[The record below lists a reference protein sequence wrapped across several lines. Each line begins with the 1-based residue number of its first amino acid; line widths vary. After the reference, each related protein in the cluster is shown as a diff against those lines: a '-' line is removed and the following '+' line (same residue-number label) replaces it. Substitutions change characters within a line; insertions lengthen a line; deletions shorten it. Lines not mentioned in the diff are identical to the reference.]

1 MNMNLDSL
9 QLTKSLQLLMRTL
22 PILLIRLG
30 AVIAFW
36 VIAIIYLAVVGGV
49 AYLVGQ
55 AIEIV
60 GLILFLVALA
70 AVIPIY
76 QLAYRYV
83 FFMLKAAHIAVISE
97 ILVNGDLPAGTNQ
110 LSWGK
115 ERVQE
120 RFGEVNVMFVV
131 DELVT
136 GVVRA
141 FTNTVFRVTSFLPGD
156 TLRTLVQIV
165 NQVIKFAMSYID
177 EAVLSRS
184 FINKE
189 QNVWANARDGV
200 TLYAMVWKPL
210 LMNAI
215 ALMLISYIPF
225 IVVLIVFSAPV
236 GLLLSAISQPLA
248 GWAIIFTIIL
258 SYLVKVAVGDSFAMA
273 AIIAA
278 YHRETAG
285 MEPNAEMTARLD
297 GLSDKFG
304 ELTKRAQ
311 EEVGRFTQRNDTPET
326 VDPSPVDD
334 IPPVQP
340 DTDTPIT

>member
-1 MNMNLDSL
+1 MNLDSL
-9 QLTKSLQLLMRTL
+9 QLTRALQLLLRTT

-36 VIAIIYLAVVGGV
+36 VGAIIYLAVVGGV
-49 AYLVGQ
+49 AYLIGQ
-55 AIEIV
+55 AIQIV
-60 GLILFLVALA
+60 GIILFIVALV

-76 QLAYRYV
+76 SLVYRYV

-115 ERVQE
+115 ARVQE

-131 DELVT
+131 DELVS
-136 GVVRA
+136 GIVRA
-141 FTNTVFRVTSFLPGD
+141 FTNTVYAVTAWIPVESVH
-156 TLRTLVQIV
+156 TLVRIV
-165 NQVIKFAMSYID
+165 NRIIQFAMSYID

-184 FINKE
+184 FTQKE

-215 ALMLISYIPF
+215 ALMIISYLPF
-225 IVVLIVFSAPV
+225 VVVFILFSAPV
-236 GLLLSAISQPLA
+236 GLVLGAISQPLA
-248 GWAIIFTIIL
+248 GWAIIFTLIL
-258 SYLVKVAVGDSFAMA
+258 SYLVKVAVGDSFAMV

-278 YHRETAG
+278 YHKEIAG
-285 MEPNAEMTARLD
+285 LEPNPEMTAKLD
-297 GLSDKFG
+297 SVSDKFR

-311 EEVGRFTQRNDTPET
+311 EEIGRLTKPPTPQT
-326 VDPSPVDD
+326 
-334 IPPVQP
+334 PPAQP
-340 DTDTPIT
+340 DAGSTA

>member
-1 MNMNLDSL
+1 MKLESL
-9 QLTKSLQLLMRTL
+9 QLSRALQLLLRTTPL
-22 PILLIRLG
+22 LLIRLG

-36 VIAIIYLAVVGGV
+36 VVALIYLAVVGGV

-55 AIEIV
+55 AIQIVGVILFIV
-60 GLILFLVALA
+60 GLV
-70 AVIPIY
+70 AVIPLY

-83 FFMLKAAHIAVISE
+83 FFMLKAAHIAVLSE

-141 FTNTVFRVTSFLPGD
+141 FTNTVYRITAWLPSD
-156 TLRTLVQIV
+156 SIRTLVQ
-165 NQVIKFAMSYID
+165 VINRIIQFAMSYID

-184 FINKE
+184 FVQKE

-215 ALMLISYIPF
+215 ALMILSYIPF
-225 IVVLIVFSAPV
+225 VIVFILFSAPV

-248 GWAIIFTIIL
+248 GWAIIFTLIL

-285 MEPNAEMTARLD
+285 LTPNPEMTAKLD
-297 GLSDKFG
+297 GVSDKFR

-311 EEVGRFTQRNDTPET
+311 EEVGRFTQPPQTPAPGGD
-326 VDPSPVDD
+326 V
-334 IPPVQP
+334 PPVQP
-340 DTDTPIT
+340 DPGAVT

>member
-1 MNMNLDSL
+1 MNLESL
-9 QLTKSLQLLMRTL
+9 QLTRSLQLLLRTL

-36 VIAIIYLAVVGGV
+36 VIALIYLAVVSGV

-60 GLILFLVALA
+60 GIILFLVALV
-70 AVIPIY
+70 AVIPLY

-97 ILVNGDLPAGTNQ
+97 ILVNGKLPPGTNQ

-115 ERVQE
+115 QRVQE

-141 FTNTVFRVTSFLPGD
+141 FTNTVFAVTAWLPGD
-156 TLRTLVQIV
+156 SIRTLVRII
-165 NQVIKFAMSYID
+165 NRVIQFAMSYID
-177 EAVLSRS
+177 EAVLARS
-184 FINKE
+184 FILPE
-189 QNVWANARDGV
+189 QSVWANARDGV
-200 TLYAMVWKPL
+200 TLYAMVWRPL

-215 ALMLISYIPF
+215 ALMILSYLPF
-225 IVVLIVFSAPV
+225 LVVLIVFAAPI

-248 GWAIIFTIIL
+248 GWAIIFTLIL

-278 YHRETAG
+278 YHRETA
-285 MEPNAEMTARLD
+285 ELQPDAEMTATLD
-297 GLSDKFG
+297 GLSDKFR
-304 ELTKRAQ
+304 ELTQRAQ
-311 EEVGRFTQRNDTPET
+311 EEVGRFVGDAETPAPAD
-326 VDPSPVDD
+326 DPSPA
-334 IPPVQP
+334 QP
-340 DTDTPIT
+340 DSDATT